1 MTTIARC
8 AAMAAALFTVTCM
21 AASGCGSSAER
32 PLLTATGLK
41 FHKPGVSGL
50 PVDVTFR
57 VQNPNPK
64 PLDVERFSYEVFV
77 NEQSIGRGFVPEPM
91 VIDGFKERPVV
102 SRFNINYFAIPGAVK
117 QVLNQDRINATVR
130 GTFYLKGRLWGR
142 QLPFE
147 SSGVIPLGRDEEPKQ
162 QPAAGTAPA
171 APSARQPAQRPAPGS
186 GTPTTPKRQ
195 PR

>member
-1 MTTIARC
+1 MTTTSRRAALAALLYAITGA
-8 AAMAAALFTVTCM
+8 AAM
-21 AASGCGSSAER
+21 GCGPSAER

-64 PLDVERFSYEVFV
+64 PLDIQRFSYDVFV
-77 NEQSIGRGFVPEPM
+77 NDHSIGRGFVPEALLL
-91 VIDGFKERPVV
+91 DAFKERQMT

-117 QVLNQDRINATVR
+117 QILDQDRINATVR
-130 GTFYLKGRLWGR
+130 GTFYLKGRFSTR

-147 SSGVIPLGRDEEPKQ
+147 STGVIPLGRDEEPKK
-162 QPAAGTAPA
+162 APA
-171 APSARQPAQRPAPGS
+171 L
-186 GTPTTPKRQ
+186 TTPASRAAKSAPKRL